1 MFPDGM
7 SRVLLS
13 VCPTADLL
21 GGFVTSPL
29 LKRSSIEE
37 PNEPSVEVPEAI
49 MKPANKRKKFMTFET
64 PPLKPA
70 PRRIDIREGN
80 RVDDDDLEIA
90 AAEEIRNVLTSSE
103 NETLRN
109 GSAGDATSG
118 PPPSNALALE
128 ITVARMNVSKN
139 DEAQAESIFDTLEEL
154 ANAPPPSVPIRTE
167 IMGDD
172 DNVLEQEQGLTEP
185 TEKVSRTGCDNRL
198 LDGYKAPRPVFAS
211 VGSKG
216 SAAINTA
223 RHEDDVGDI
232 DNMRTTGTPINGTGV
247 GMDDELETE
256 QTSDVSEADDD
267 ERPPMT
273 AAFMSTQAAMLQA
286 NEAFYDGLDT
296 PNKSIIAS
304 THSQPVHE
312 DCAATPMVKL
322 PLAQKSFV
330 NITLDSAQEQPM
342 NTQDLFDNAPG
353 FDFSTGRK
361 PRSLR
366 KRISFAPSPLV
377 HRNTG
382 AHFGT
387 DDGFVED
394 IDRGRFDSV
403 LATPKSNRSGA
414 LESLVSVIGWKE
426 HSSQSY
432 SASFTTLSQ
441 DAQVQASEDNT
452 DINELIDDTLSFLG
466 SCAGEGLTA

>member
-29 LKRSSIEE
+29 LKRSSIED
-37 PNEPSVEVPEAI
+37 PNELSVEVPEAI
-49 MKPANKRKKFMTFET
+49 MKPVNKRKRFMTFET
-64 PPLKPA
+64 PPLKPTT
-70 PRRIDIREGN
+70 RRIDICEGN
-80 RVDDDDLEIA
+80 RVDDDKLEHA
-90 AAEEIRNVLTSSE
+90 AAEEIRKVLTNSE

-109 GSAGDATSG
+109 GPAGDATSG

-139 DEAQAESIFDTLEEL
+139 DEAQAESISDTLEES
-154 ANAPPPSVPIRTE
+154 ANAPPPGVPVRTE

-172 DNVLEQEQGLTEP
+172 DNVLEQDQGLTEP
-185 TEKVSRTGCDNRL
+185 TEKLPRTGCDNQ
-198 LDGYKAPRPVFAS
+198 DGYEAPRLVFTS
-211 VGSKG
+211 VGPKG
-216 SAAINTA
+216 SAATNTA

-232 DNMRTTGTPINGTGV
+232 DNMRTTGIPINGTGV
-247 GMDDELETE
+247 GTFDEVETE
-256 QTSDVSEADDD
+256 QTSDASEADDD

-296 PNKSIIAS
+296 PNKSIVAS

-312 DCAATPMVKL
+312 DYATTPMVKP
-322 PLAQKSFV
+322 PLAEKSFV
-330 NITLDSAQEQPM
+330 NITLESAQGQPM

-361 PRSLR
+361 LRSLR

-387 DDGFVED
+387 GDGFVED
-394 IDRGRFDSV
+394 IDTGSFDSG
-403 LATPKSNRSGA
+403 LATLKSNRSGA
-414 LESLVSVIGWKE
+414 LESPVSVIGWKE

-441 DAQVQASEDNT
+441 NAQVQASEDNT